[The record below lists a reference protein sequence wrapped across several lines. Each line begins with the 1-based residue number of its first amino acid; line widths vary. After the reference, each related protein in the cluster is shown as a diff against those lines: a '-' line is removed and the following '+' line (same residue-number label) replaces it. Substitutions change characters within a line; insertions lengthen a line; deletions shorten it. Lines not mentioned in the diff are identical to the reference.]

1 VVGHVELY
9 VSSAKVVQGARH
21 VFQIHRKAIAFNAV
35 QESVQYG
42 LSGTADI
49 LVNMKVHLIAL
60 TLVAS
65 LLASQATAQNAP
77 AALRGKSVV
86 ASWTEV
92 RLQRLGGIGEFTERS
107 VSHTFSAYIS
117 SEGRVFAK
125 RTVYSS
131 GSGRRHGTGS
141 RSSVGENSG
150 GAQQAQI
157 RGQSLIIT
165 ERFISG
171 GARMAKIDFDQ
182 GFSGCTAN
190 VILGRENGQGIA
202 HGRSL
207 VSGQALEIKSAK
219 VTTTS
224 CAVRSGNVFGE

>member
-1 VVGHVELY
+1 
-9 VSSAKVVQGARH
+9 
-21 VFQIHRKAIAFNAV
+21 
-35 QESVQYG
+35 
-42 LSGTADI
+42 
-49 LVNMKVHLIAL
+49 MKIKMHLIAL
-60 TLVAS
+60 ALVAS
-65 LLASQATAQNAP
+65 LFMSRATAQNAS

-107 VSHTFSAYIS
+107 VSHTFNAYIS
-117 SEGRVFAK
+117 SEGRVFAR

-141 RSSVGENSG
+141 RTSVGENSG
-150 GAQQAQI
+150 GKQQAQI

-165 ERFISG
+165 ESFISG

-182 GFSGCTAN
+182 GFSSCTAN
-190 VILGRENGQGIA
+190 VILGRENAQGIA

-207 VSGQALEIKSAK
+207 ISGQALEIKSAK
-219 VTTTS
+219 VTSTS
-224 CAVRSGNVFGE
+224 CAVRSGNVFGQ